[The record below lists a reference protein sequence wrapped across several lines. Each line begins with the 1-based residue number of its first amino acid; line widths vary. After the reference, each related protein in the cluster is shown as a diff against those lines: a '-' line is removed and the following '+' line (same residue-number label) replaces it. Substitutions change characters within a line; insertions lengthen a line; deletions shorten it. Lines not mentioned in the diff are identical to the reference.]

1 MFRLLLILLM
11 YVGGV
16 VVDDDDDDGGD
27 GFHLFPKAL
36 YGLYAEEMQP
46 WSLGH
51 SPVASQSL
59 WESMMAP

>member
-16 VVDDDDDDGGD
+16 VVDYDGGD